1 MTPKPGPGSSRTHRQ
16 SGRAKSLLICLAV
29 LVPGAMAS
37 GRNLA
42 AAAEAPRVETS
53 AAATGEFKT
62 GDWPFLPLGRPAVPE
77 VKRLGNWVRNPID
90 AFVAQKLEDKQLSPS
105 AAADKLTVLRRVTY
119 DLTGLPPT
127 PKEQADFLADR
138 SPEAYTKV
146 VDRLLDSPRYGERW
160 AQHWLDL
167 VRYSETEG
175 FKKDS
180 LRPDAY
186 KYRDYVIRAFNDDLP
201 YDQFIR
207 QQLAGDE
214 LEPNNPQ
221 ALIATGLLR
230 LYPEEANASNIV
242 QERQEILDDITENTS
257 LAFLGLTVGCA
268 RCHDHKFDA
277 IKQIDY
283 YRLQACFAAVLP
295 ADDVPIATADQK
307 SEYDK
312 RMSAWD
318 EATKS
323 IRSAIDS
330 ELADERQEAMQD
342 AISAYDPDTIKAI
355 NTPPE
360 KRNCMQKQLVAE
372 TEEWVESRVQR
383 AYRRCSPEERKQ
395 YDQQMDELAKFD
407 SMKPQPLPTAMAV
420 YDGDAEAPPTCV
432 LAGGD
437 FHKPGKEVTPGFPEF
452 LGVSE
457 PEIKAPRLGRIPP
470 AVGRH
475 WRIG

>member
-1 MTPKPGPGSSRTHRQ
+1 MRLSR
-16 SGRAKSLLICLAV
+16 
-29 LVPGAMAS
+29 
-37 GRNLA
+37 
-42 AAAEAPRVETS
+42 
-53 AAATGEFKT
+53 
-62 GDWPFLPLGRPAVPE
+62 
-77 VKRLGNWVRNPID
+77 
-90 AFVAQKLEDKQLSPS
+90 QKLE
-105 AAADKLTVLRRVTY
+105 AAGITPNAPADKLTLLRRVTF

-127 PKEQADFLADR
+127 PQEQNEFLADQ
-138 SPEAYTKV
+138 SPDAYVKV
-146 VDRLLDSPRYGERW
+146 VDRLLASPRYGEHW

-175 FKKDS
+175 FKKDN

-201 YDQFIR
+201 YDRFIR

-230 LYPEEANASNIV
+230 LYPEEFNASNIV

-277 IKQIDY
+277 IKQVDY

-295 ADDVPIATADQK
+295 ADDTSVASPDQK
-307 SEYDK
+307 ADYDK

-323 IRSAIDS
+323 IRSAIDT
-330 ELADERQEAMQD
+330 ELADERQAAMQD
-342 AISAYDPDTIKAI
+342 AISAYDPDTVKAI
-355 NTPPE
+355 NTPPA
-360 KRNCMQKQLVAE
+360 KRTCMQKQLVAE
-372 TEEWVESRVQR
+372 TEEWVESRIDR
-383 AYRRCSPEERKQ
+383 AYRRCCPEERKQ

-407 SMKPQPLPTAMAV
+407 AMKPQPLPTAMAAF
-420 YDGDAEAPPTCV
+420 DGDAQAPPTCV
-432 LAGGD
+432 LSGGD

-452 LGVSE
+452 LGASE
-457 PEIKAPRLGRIPP
+457 PEITA
-470 AVGRH
+470 A
-475 WRIG
+475 